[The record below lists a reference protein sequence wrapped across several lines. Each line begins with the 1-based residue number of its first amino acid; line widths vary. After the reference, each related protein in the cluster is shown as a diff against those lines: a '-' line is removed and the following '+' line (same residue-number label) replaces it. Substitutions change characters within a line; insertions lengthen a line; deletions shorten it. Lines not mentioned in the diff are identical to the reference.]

1 MLKIGKILYTEEQI
15 IKKIELTAKKI
26 NKEFKGKELTLLCLL
41 KGSTNF
47 LYELSKR
54 IEIPHKIAYILAKS
68 YYGGH
73 ASVGKTSILSDID
86 FSIEGDELIIV
97 EDIIDSGRTLKTIT
111 EHIETKNPKN
121 TYIYTLLDKPSK
133 RSENIKVD
141 NSCFV
146 VGDKF
151 LVGFGLDYQEK
162 YRNLPYI
169 AEATIIDEEE

>member
-1 MLKIGKILYTEEQI
+1 MLKIGKIIYTEEQLLEQ
-15 IKKIELTAKKI
+15 IEIAANKI

-68 YYGGH
+68 YYGGY
-73 ASVGKTSILSDID
+73 SSIGETSILSDID
-86 FSIEGDELIIV
+86 FSVEGDELIIV

-111 EHIETKNPKN
+111 KHIKTKNPKN
-121 TYIYTLLDKPSK
+121 IYIYTLLDKPSK
-133 RSENIKVD
+133 RSEDIKVD

-146 VGDKF
+146 VEDKF

-169 AEATIIDEEE
+169 AEATIIDEEK